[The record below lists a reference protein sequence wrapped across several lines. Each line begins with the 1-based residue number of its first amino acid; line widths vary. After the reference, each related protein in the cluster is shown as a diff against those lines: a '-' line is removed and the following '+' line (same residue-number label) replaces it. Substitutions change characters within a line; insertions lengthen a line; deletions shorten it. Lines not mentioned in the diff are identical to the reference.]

1 MFGPFGPAKIEE
13 TPQQKMLRRISEG
26 VPADLAVRAAGFLWE
41 AVKDLPGMDAA
52 LAEGEI
58 KLFEQAR
65 DSGVTGTIRAAMRRE
80 TKSWQPKAESDDGK
94 SLEDY
99 LRD

>member
-1 MFGPFGPAKIEE
+1 MGMFGPFGPVE

-26 VPADLAVRAAGFLWE
+26 VPTDLAVRAAGVKWE
-41 AVKDLPGMDAA
+41 DVKDSPGMDAA
-52 LAEGEI
+52 VAEGEI

-80 TKSWQPKAESDDGK
+80 TKSWQPKAETDDGK
-94 SLEDY
+94 TLEDY
-99 LRD
+99 LRDD